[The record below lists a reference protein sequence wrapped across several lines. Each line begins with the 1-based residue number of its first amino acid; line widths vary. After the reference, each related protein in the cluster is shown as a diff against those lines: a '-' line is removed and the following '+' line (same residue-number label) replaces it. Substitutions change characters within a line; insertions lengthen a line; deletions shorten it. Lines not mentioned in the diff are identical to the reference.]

1 MDGRTQG
8 ALLLAVGGVALRL
21 GLTDAALAYVKSG
34 LQPLLVIA
42 GAVLVVLGAATVLRS
57 FRGGEELHEH
67 GGDLGADLDGHG
79 AHDGP
84 RVAWLLVLPL
94 LALLL
99 IAPPPLGSFAAGRQ
113 STRPPTTTQSGY
125 PPLPDPVDGAVD
137 LTLTEY
143 VFRALYD
150 RDQSLDGERIRLVG
164 FVTVGEEADGYLLSR
179 FRLNCCA
186 ADAQAVHVDVVGDA
200 VARPGDTWLEVE
212 GHWELRDGQEPGT
225 PSDRP
230 PLFVADSVR
239 IVENPSQPYEY

>member
-21 GLTDAALAYVKSG
+21 GLTDAALAYVKAG
-34 LQPLLVIA
+34 LQPLLA
-42 GAVLVVLGAATVLRS
+42 GSGVVLVVLGGATVLRS
-57 FRGGEELHEH
+57 FRSADDPAERLDLH
-67 GGDLGADLDGHG
+67 GHD
-79 AHDGP
+79 HHGP

-125 PPLPDPVDGAVD
+125 PPLPDPVAGAVD

-150 RDQSLDGERIRLVG
+150 RDRSLEGERIRLVG
-164 FVTVGEEADGYLLSR
+164 FVTADDDADGYLLTR

-186 ADAQAVHVDVVGDA
+186 ADAQAIHVDVVGDA
-200 VARPGDTWLEVE
+200 VARPGDTWLEIE
-212 GHWELRDGQEPGT
+212 GQWEPRAGQEPGT

-230 PLFVADSVR
+230 PLFAADAVR
-239 IVENPSQPYEY
+239 VVEGPAQPYEY